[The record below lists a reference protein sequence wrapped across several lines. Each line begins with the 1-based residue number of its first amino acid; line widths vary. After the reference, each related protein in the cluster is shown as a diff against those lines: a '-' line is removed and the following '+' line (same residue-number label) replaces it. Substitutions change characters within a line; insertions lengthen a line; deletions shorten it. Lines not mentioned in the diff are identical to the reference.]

1 MIRSLSLVLV
11 AALALGA
18 SPAFA
23 GKAETTFMGKLVGSY
38 AGKGTLTGSRTGS
51 FDCTLVMKA
60 KGDGISYRGKCDVQ
74 EFGSQSFSGDI
85 TYNDKAGR
93 YEAPS
98 PTGTVSV
105 GTKAGS
111 GVAFSS
117 KFTGMASGTSVMK
130 VVAGKITVDTTI
142 KDPENRGGVIQ
153 SHIVMSK

>member
-1 MIRSLSLVLV
+1 MIRSLSLILV

-18 SPAFA
+18 PPAFA
-23 GKAETTFMGKLVGSY
+23 GKAETAFMGKLVGSY
-38 AGKGTLTGSRTGS
+38 AGKGTLSGSRTGT

-60 KGDGISYRGKCDVQ
+60 KGEGISYRGKCDV
-74 EFGSQSFSGDI
+74 EDFGSQSFSGDI

-93 YEAPS
+93 YEATS

-117 KFTGMASGTSVMK
+117 KFSGMASGTSVMK